1 MCGPNSDNETNSGE
15 STPGVGRQDYQGA
28 PMGPSNSLA
37 PGGTAMSDSEKDA
50 FDQELSAFLDSYDS
64 GVSDFTDNY
73 TNEAYGTPLS
83 NTGISNAFN
92 DETPT
97 VNTNAPPVPVQDGN
111 TGKMYVGGVEVDQ
124 EAYDQAVA
132 DRSAFVDLASDPT
145 QSAEAE
151 QAFISETLRSK
162 GYDSNNLDTPE
173 ARQAYDNAV
182 IDLANFE
189 SNASR
194 NQAAADSL
202 TQGTQK
208 SSQQLDLEMIMS
220 GAVDAPPE
228 QVMAAAQQ
236 YGQALATGKF
246 TNANGF
252 LQNNVNDIQMFG
264 GNINAQDLGQAIASG
279 FNSATTM
286 DNPFGFDKDTP
297 IVGGLG
303 GNRMNVDANGN
314 VTLQTQGGMLGE
326 AGFDIGKSFL
336 AAKTGGVGGL
346 AMQGLGLNTS
356 VPFSSYN
363 DFMAG
368 KAVQP
373 GLEFNVNNVASGML
387 GQAITPKV
395 AQGVF
400 NQTGSIPLAQMA
412 GIGSNAL
419 INEGVNMVN
428 PNASIPLGNAGK
440 GTSQAGSATTTVQ
453 SDLGSD
459 MNTGG
464 GAFPDGVDQTDSN
477 NFNLKDGNI
486 DTSLSNLNFGNDNTN
501 TSSSDN
507 NDNNES
513 GNAGVLK
520 KMGGDVNTLQDQ
532 NTQLLNPLGDD
543 GEMPEGVSLL
553 NNLGNG
559 FGNYLMRGKNREY
572 GNATFRTAS
581 KNEVNRNKRRSG
593 LGAGIIFG

>member
-15 STPGVGRQDYQGA
+15 NTPGVGRQDYQGA
-28 PMGPSNSLA
+28 PMAPSNPLA
-37 PGGTAMSDSEKDA
+37 PGGTPMSDSEKDA
-50 FDQELSAFLDSYDS
+50 FDQELSDFLDSYDS
-64 GVSDFTDNY
+64 GVADFSDSYNNDD
-73 TNEAYGTPLS
+73 TP
-83 NTGISNAFN
+83 A
-92 DETPT
+92 

-124 EAYDQAVA
+124 GTYDQAVA

-151 QAFISETLRSK
+151 QAFLSETLRSQ
-162 GYDSNNLDTPE
+162 GLDINDTDEKTRE
-173 ARQAYDNAV
+173 ALDNAM

-236 YGQALATGKF
+236 YGQALASGKF

-252 LQNNVNDIQMFG
+252 LQNNVNNIQMFG

-286 DNPFGFDKDTP
+286 ENPFGFDKDTP

-303 GNRMNVDANGN
+303 GNRMNVDAAGN

-336 AAKTGGVGGL
+336 SAKTGGLGGI

-368 KAVQP
+368 KATQP

-395 AQGVF
+395 AQGIF
-400 NQTGSIPLAQMA
+400 NQTGSIPLAQAA
-412 GIGSNAL
+412 GIGTNAL

-428 PNASIPLGNAGK
+428 PNASIPLSGSAAGK

-453 SDLGSD
+453 SDLGGD

-464 GAFPDGVDQTDSN
+464 GAFPDGVDPTDSN
-477 NFNLKDGNI
+477 NFNLKDGNT
-486 DTSLSNLNFGNDNTN
+486 DSKLSNLNFGNDNTN
-501 TSSSDN
+501 TGNSGN
-507 NDNNES
+507 NDSNES

-532 NTQLLNPLGDD
+532 NTQLLNPLGDE

-559 FGNYLMRGKNREY
+559 FGNYLTRGKNRDY

-581 KNEVNRNKRRSG
+581 KNEVNRNKRRGG